1 MEGSGKWTEIFIKK
15 NGSEHLLSPH
25 SLFFL
30 RSICG
35 ISFHGAGSSLKYF
48 KRLGPAGPF
57 LQPSSERGRP
67 WMMIVCVWR
76 FNWKTFPE
84 VERRAEEMIS
94 PSLIFFPPTFSLVSL
109 RWNSRQQRPLAVNL
123 RTAGERELPAADD
136 SWDERTNSGP
146 WGHVSNLQQKMLS
159 ILSLGKLRV
168 ASSFCASLS
177 TLCLQFI
184 IQCGPTRASGLYQMH
199 RRKPRELNSNLELLC
214 SKRKTQLI
222 VLLST
227 QIRVLRSEG
236 YLGKYINVTILC
248 SCYMTQHTN
257 TIIIIVNTLKILN
270 SLFKLPFLEKSFV
283 YTNKYVTIEE

>member
-94 PSLIFFPPTFSLVSL
+94 PSLIFFPPNFQFGISAVELETAAPLSGESQNCRRKGAACRWWFLRWANKQWSL
-109 RWNSRQQRPLAVNL
+109 RPRFK
-123 RTAGERELPAADD
+123 PAAKNVKYSLIREAQGSFFLLCLSLHPLFTVYNPVRPHPGFRFVPDAQEEAEGIKYEFGT
-136 SWDERTNSGP
+136 S
-146 WGHVSNLQQKMLS
+146 VQQKKNS
-159 ILSLGKLRV
+159 IDCITLHSNKSLTKWRL
-168 ASSFCASLS
+168 F
-177 TLCLQFI
+177 
-184 IQCGPTRASGLYQMH
+184 
-199 RRKPRELNSNLELLC
+199 RK
-214 SKRKTQLI
+214 I
-222 VLLST
+222 
-227 QIRVLRSEG
+227 
-236 YLGKYINVTILC
+236 Y
-248 SCYMTQHTN
+248 
-257 TIIIIVNTLKILN
+257 
-270 SLFKLPFLEKSFV
+270 
-283 YTNKYVTIEE
+283 